1 MTSMKRNMPAAT
13 LRSRLPAMQPSRHA
27 SPAETPPAKTG
38 RTANGADL
46 VRKQVFAEDGTAR
59 KRDAVRTRAKIL
71 EAAMD
76 EFAARGLPD
85 ARIEDVA
92 QRAGANRRMIYY
104 YFGSKEGLYLAALEA
119 VYDELIQEERKIDVN
134 QLGPVEAITAMIDL
148 KIDHYV
154 RYPRFIAFLNMENLY
169 RARHL
174 KTSKRLRDFKTPL
187 TEVLG
192 RVLANGQRA
201 GLFRTGI
208 DPVDLYISIC
218 ALGYMYFSNQH
229 TLGVIFG
236 RKLTAPDALK
246 LRKATIADIVVSYLT
261 RGARSK
267 PGRRSGTLGMDQ
279 SCKF

>member
-1 MTSMKRNMPAAT
+1 M
-13 LRSRLPAMQPSRHA
+13 
-27 SPAETPPAKTG
+27 
-38 RTANGADL
+38 
-46 VRKQVFAEDGTAR
+46 V
-59 KRDAVRTRAKIL
+59 
-71 EAAMD
+71 

-119 VYDELIQEERKIDVN
+119 VYDELIQEERKIDVR
-134 QLGPVEAITAMIDL
+134 QLGPVEAVTAMINL
-148 KIDHYV
+148 KIDHYA

-174 KTSKRLRDFKTPL
+174 KTSKRLRDFQTPL
-187 TEVLG
+187 TEVIA
-192 RVLANGQRA
+192 RVLANGQRT

-218 ALGYMYFSNQH
+218 ALGYQYFSNQH

-236 RKLTAPDALK
+236 RKLTTSEALK

-261 RGARSK
+261 RGAGPK
-267 PGRRSGTLGMDQ
+267 A
-279 SCKF
+279 